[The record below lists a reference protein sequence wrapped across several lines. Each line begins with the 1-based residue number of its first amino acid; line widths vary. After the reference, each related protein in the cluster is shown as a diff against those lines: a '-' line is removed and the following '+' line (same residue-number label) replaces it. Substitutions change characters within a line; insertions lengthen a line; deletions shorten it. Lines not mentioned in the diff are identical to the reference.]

1 MPNHDEPDHDSF
13 ARWLLH
19 RCRQAGH
26 DTESAD
32 TRNSIHIIAAFAVSD
47 GLDAAL
53 TANLAQ
59 ALAVTPEDLTAAI
72 PVRRPCAGPV
82 RADDVHDAGPTPN
95 GRNAGCTD

>member
-1 MPNHDEPDHDSF
+1 MPNHDEPAHNSF

-32 TRNSIHIIAAFAVSD
+32 TRSSIHIIAAFAVSD

-59 ALAVTPEDLTAAI
+59 ALAVTPEELTAAI
-72 PVRRPCAGPV
+72 PVRGAGPV
-82 RADDVHDAGPTPN
+82 LADDVHDAGPTLN
-95 GRNAGCTD
+95 GRNEGCTG

>member
-1 MPNHDEPDHDSF
+1 MPNHDEPAHNSF

-19 RCRQAGH
+19 RCRLAGH

-32 TRNSIHIIAAFAVSD
+32 TRSSIHIIAAFAVSD

-59 ALAVTPEDLTAAI
+59 ALAVTPEELTAAI
-72 PVRRPCAGPV
+72 PVRRPDAGPA

-95 GRNAGCTD
+95 VRNEGCTG

>member
-1 MPNHDEPDHDSF
+1 MPNHDEPAHDSF

-19 RCRQAGH
+19 LCRRAGH
-26 DTESAD
+26 DTESVD

-59 ALAVTPEDLTAAI
+59 ALAVTPEELTAAI
-72 PVRRPCAGPV
+72 PVRRPGAGPI
-82 RADDVHDAGPTPN
+82 RADGVHDAGPTLSR
-95 GRNAGCTD
+95 RNEG